1 MTELVARA
9 RLTAPARPALGGLLI
24 IERNVMVYRRTWMI
38 LFSGFFEPLFYLF
51 FFVYPLQ
58 KFIGDVTFE
67 GETIEY
73 AAFVAPALL
82 ASSAMNGA
90 FYDATNVFW
99 KLRESKVYESILA
112 TPVSPKDVA
121 VGETIWA
128 VVRAMLY
135 ATAYLFVIVVLGLVD
150 SPWAILALPACFVIG
165 FAFAGAG
172 IAAVT
177 YMRTW
182 KDFDLIQLVMLPMFM
197 FSATFYPISVY
208 PEVLEWIVRCLP
220 LYQGIELIRSLTTGT
235 VGPFQ
240 LVNVAYLMTMGVGRP
255 VALVSPHR
263 QAAFEVAR
271 RDVRR
276 HFGAGRLRRP
286 HARRN

>member
-1 MTELVARA
+1 RCRPRARALHVSAEARRLMTELVARA
-9 RLTAPARPALGGLLI
+9 RLTAPSLPRVGGLLI
-24 IERNVMVYRRTWMI
+24 VERNVMVYRRTWLI

-58 KFIGDVTFE
+58 GVRDVTV
-67 GETIEY
+67 TIGGQTLEY

-90 FYDATNVFW
+90 FYDSTNVFW
-99 KLRESKVYESILA
+99 KLRYAKVYDSILA

-135 ATAYLFVIVVLGLVD
+135 SAAYLLVIVALGLVE
-150 SPWAILALPACFVIG
+150 SPWALLALPACFVIG
-165 FAFAGAG
+165 FGFAGAG

-177 YMRTW
+177 WMRTW
-182 KDFDLIQLVMLPMFM
+182 KDFDLIQLIMLPMFM

-220 LYQGIELIRSLTTGT
+220 LYQG
-235 VGPFQ
+235 
-240 LVNVAYLMTMGVGRP
+240 
-255 VALVSPHR
+255 
-263 QAAFEVAR
+263 
-271 RDVRR
+271 
-276 HFGAGRLRRP
+276 
-286 HARRN
+286 

>member
-1 MTELVARA
+1 
-9 RLTAPARPALGGLLI
+9 
-24 IERNVMVYRRTWMI
+24 
-38 LFSGFFEPLFYLF
+38 
-51 FFVYPLQ
+51 
-58 KFIGDVTFE
+58 
-67 GETIEY
+67 
-73 AAFVAPALL
+73 
-82 ASSAMNGA
+82 MNGA

-240 LVNVAYLMTMGVGRP
+240 LVNVAYLMTMGMVG
-255 VALVSPHR
+255 LSLSS
-263 QAAFEVAR
+263 R
-271 RDVRR
+271 RIDK
-276 HFGAGRLRRP
+276 LLLK
-286 HARRN
+286 

>member
-1 MTELVARA
+1 MSEYVVRTPLAR
-9 RLTAPARPALGGLLI
+9 TAMPRIGGLLL

-58 KFIGDVTFE
+58 TFYGDVVSD
-67 GETIEY
+67 GEALEY

-82 ASSAMNGA
+82 AASAMNGA

-99 KLRESKVYESILA
+99 KLRYGKVYDSILS
-112 TPVSPKDVA
+112 TPVGPKDVA

-135 ATAYLFVIVVLGLVD
+135 SAAFLVVITALGLVE
-150 SPWAILALPACFVIG
+150 SWWALLTLPACFVIG
-165 FAFAGAG
+165 FGFAGAG

-177 YMRTW
+177 WMRNW
-182 KDFDLIQLVMLPMFM
+182 KDFDLIQLIMLPMFM

-208 PEVLEWIVRCLP
+208 PEVLEWVVRVLP
-220 LYQGIELIRSLTTGT
+220 LYHGIDLVRSLTTGA
-235 VGPFQ
+235 VGPYQ
-240 LVNVAYLMTMGVGRP
+240 LVNVAYLLAMGLIGM
-255 VALVSPHR
+255 AISS
-263 QAAFEVAR
+263 R
-271 RDVRR
+271 RIDS
-276 HFGAGRLRRP
+276 LLLK
-286 HARRN
+286 

>member
-1 MTELVARA
+1 VSELVARA
-9 RLTAPARPALGGLLI
+9 RLTAPARPAIGGLLI
-24 IERNVMVYRRTWMI
+24 IERNILVYRRTWLI

-58 KFIGDVTFE
+58 AFIGDVSWD
-67 GETIEY
+67 GEPIRY

-99 KLRESKVYESILA
+99 KLRYGKVYESILA
-112 TPVSPKDVA
+112 TPIGPKDVA

-135 ATAYLFVIVVLGLVD
+135 SSAYLLVIVVLGLVE

-165 FAFAGAG
+165 FGFAGAG

-177 YMRTW
+177 WMRSW
-182 KDFDLIQLVMLPMFM
+182 KDFDLVQLVMLPMFM

-208 PEVLEWIVRCLP
+208 PQALEWIVRCLP
-220 LYQGIELIRSLTTGT
+220 LYHGIDLIRSLTTGT

-240 LVNVAYLMTMGVGRP
+240 LVNVAYLLTMGLVG
-255 VALVSPHR
+255 LSLSS
-263 QAAFEVAR
+263 R
-271 RDVRR
+271 RID
-276 HFGAGRLRRP
+276 GLLLK
-286 HARRN
+286 

>member
-1 MTELVARA
+1 LTELVARA
-9 RLTAPARPALGGLLI
+9 RLTAPSRPLAGGLLL

-58 KFIGDVTFE
+58 EFIGDVTFE

-99 KLRESKVYESILA
+99 KLRYQKVYESILS
-112 TPVSPKDVA
+112 TPVGPKDVA
-121 VGETIWA
+121 VGETLWA
-128 VVRAMLY
+128 VARAMLY
-135 ATAYLFVIVVLGLVD
+135 ATAYLLVIVLLGLVD
-150 SPWAILALPACFVIG
+150 SPWAILTLPACFVIG

-172 IAAVT
+172 IAAIT
-177 YMRTW
+177 FMRTW

-197 FSATFYPISVY
+197 FSATFYPITVY
-208 PEVLEWIVRCLP
+208 PTVIEWTVRCLP
-220 LYQGIELIRSLTTGT
+220 LYQGIELVRALTTGT
-235 VGPFQ
+235 VGPLQ
-240 LVNVAYLMTMGVGRP
+240 LVNVAYLLAMGFIGLAISGRRIDK
-255 VALVSPHR
+255 L
-263 QAAFEVAR
+263 
-271 RDVRR
+271 
-276 HFGAGRLRRP
+276 LLT
-286 HARRN
+286 